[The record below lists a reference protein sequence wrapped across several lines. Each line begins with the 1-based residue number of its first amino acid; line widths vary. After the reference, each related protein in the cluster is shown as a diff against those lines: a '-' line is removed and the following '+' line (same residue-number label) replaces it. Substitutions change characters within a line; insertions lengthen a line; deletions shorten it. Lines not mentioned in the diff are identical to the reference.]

1 MLTPLA
7 ATAIAAYLL
16 GSLPTGYLVG
26 RLRGVDL
33 RRFGSGNIGATN
45 ALRVLGRGPGSF
57 VLLVDAL
64 KGFLACT
71 LLPHLLRDNLP
82 AAAAITPASLLP
94 VLGGTF
100 AVLGHNFTCWLRFK
114 GGKGVATS
122 AGVLAGLLPTA
133 FAVVLAL
140 FLATLALSRIVSLA
154 SLAAATALP
163 IVTCLTVH
171 DPILISLTLV
181 LAILVFYRHRTNI
194 ARLRAGTEPRLGSK
208 STPST
213 ADSTSSTPAP
223 PPPHGSP

>member
-71 LLPHLLRDNLP
+71 VLPHLLRDALP
-82 AAAAITPASLLP
+82 AAATITPASLLP
-94 VLGGTF
+94 VLGGAF

-122 AGVLAGLLPTA
+122 AGVLAGLVPTA
-133 FAVVLAL
+133 FAVVLGV

-163 IVTCLTVH
+163 IVTSLTAH

-181 LAILVFYRHRTNI
+181 LAILVFWRHRTNI

-208 STPST
+208 PSA
-213 ADSTSSTPAP
+213 ADSTSSTP
-223 PPPHGSP
+223 PPHGSP